1 MCFLAVWI
9 VQAIILA
16 RAILPRGQA
25 EGLSS
30 FTLTLRDLIGVGGYN
45 FQPRTSII
53 RSPLPQSLPRTRD
66 GGEGEKHEYL
76 HLPALGERGRLGGK
90 ILTNRTQVL

>member
-30 FTLTLRDLIGVGGYN
+30 FTLTSVLDTGV
-45 FQPRTSII
+45 RVKS
-53 RSPLPQSLPRTRD
+53 
-66 GGEGEKHEYL
+66 
-76 HLPALGERGRLGGK
+76 
-90 ILTNRTQVL
+90 TNTYICQL